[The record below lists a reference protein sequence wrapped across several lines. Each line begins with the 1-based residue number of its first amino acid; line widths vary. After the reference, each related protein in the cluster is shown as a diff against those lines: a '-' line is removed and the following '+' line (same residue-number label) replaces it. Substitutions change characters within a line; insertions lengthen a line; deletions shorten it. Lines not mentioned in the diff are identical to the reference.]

1 MTEDEWYEKYK
12 PIKNHLDKN
21 ASWNGEMFET
31 YGEELEFVN
40 CQPYENVWTWLSGDD
55 GGTYLA
61 SGHYFVNRLGYII
74 SSVPW
79 TEEAMSI
86 TIDEAD
92 ENCYACGENLED
104 GDCEC
109 EMGSVRV

>member
-12 PIKNHLDKN
+12 PIKNHLDPN

-31 YGEELEFVN
+31 YGDEVEFVN
-40 CQPYENVWTWLSGDD
+40 NQPDKNVWTWICGDD
-55 GGTYLA
+55 GGTYLS
-61 SGHYFVNRLGYII
+61 SGHSYVNRLGYII

-86 TIDEAD
+86 AIDEPQED
-92 ENCYACGENLED
+92 CYACGENLED

-109 EMGSVRV
+109 ESEEG

>member
-1 MTEDEWYEKYK
+1 MTEDEWYATYK

-31 YGEELEFVN
+31 YGEEVEFV
-40 CQPYENVWTWLSGDD
+40 
-55 GGTYLA
+55 
-61 SGHYFVNRLGYII
+61 I

-109 EMGSVRV
+109 ELGAVRV